1 MTKPV
6 AKFTGYVF
14 ELAKKAR
21 EAGLYRGYAASRLS
35 PEVRHTIDAQF
46 MGLVETA
53 QKNGKI
59 TENVWCALDTSGSM
73 GTGVKGLNGVYCSDI
88 ATSLALFFGE
98 LNTGAFHNKIIMFDD
113 TSYPY
118 DIQGDGF
125 CDKITK
131 LPSVPCGGTNFQSV
145 VEEIVKIRQQH
156 PEIPLEDYPKTI
168 LVVSDMQFN
177 PAGGWRSRRT
187 SPTNYEYSK
196 ETLKTVF
203 PAEFVDSMK
212 FVWWDAASRY
222 GNTHY
227 EGTANESGCYFFSG
241 FDGSIISMLLNEDA
255 VVDEKT
261 GETRMP
267 TAEEIVMKALSQEV
281 LNYIKL

>member
-1 MTKPV
+1 M
-6 AKFTGYVF
+6 
-14 ELAKKAR
+14 
-21 EAGLYRGYAASRLS
+21 
-35 PEVRHTIDAQF
+35 
-46 MGLVETA
+46 
-53 QKNGKI
+53 
-59 TENVWCALDTSGSM
+59 
-73 GTGVKGLNGVYCSDI
+73 
-88 ATSLALFFGE
+88 FFGE

-118 DIQGDGF
+118 DIKGDGF
-125 CDKITK
+125 CDKISK
-131 LPSVPCGGTNFQSV
+131 LPGVPAGGTNFQSV
-145 VEEIVKIRQQH
+145 VEEIVKIRQEH

-177 PAGGWRSRRT
+177 PVGGWRSRRT
-187 SPTNYEYSK
+187 EPTNYEYSK
-196 ETLKTVF
+196 NTLKKVF

-212 FVWWDAASRY
+212 FVWWDVASRY

-227 EGTANESGCYFFSG
+227 EGTSNEPGCYFFSG

-255 VVDEKT
+255 VKDEVT
-261 GETRMP
+261 GEVRRP